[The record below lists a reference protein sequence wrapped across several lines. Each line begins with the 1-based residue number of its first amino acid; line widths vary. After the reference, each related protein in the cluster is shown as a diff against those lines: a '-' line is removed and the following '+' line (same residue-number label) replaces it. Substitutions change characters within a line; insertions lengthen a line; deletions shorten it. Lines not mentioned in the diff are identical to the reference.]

1 MVMEVVIFGGGLD
14 ASLLL
19 ERYGCIDKEM
29 DCGMLRKKCAALQ
42 DIYKKSIMKW
52 DLRGTK
58 SW

>member
-29 DCGMLRKKCAALQ
+29 DCGMLRKNVLHCRIFTRSL
-42 DIYKKSIMKW
+42 
-52 DLRGTK
+52 L
-58 SW
+58 